1 MMISGGLIA
10 ALGAYVFQVYGGRAL
25 GAEAFAPISVLWT
38 AYFILATVLLV
49 PLEQYV
55 TREVSRGR
63 SAIPGDLPAILAVT
77 AVGAVA
83 GAAFVV
89 LTRES
94 LFEGRWVF
102 VLQMALVVL
111 GSGIFF
117 VAKGILAGR
126 RRFAAVGWVLIVE
139 SAARLVAAVLLVGWI
154 ASSVSLAWAIVV
166 GPLAVLGL
174 AFWRHDTGDRA
185 TPPTP
190 PGRFLTSYV
199 GGTTS
204 AQLLLGGAPL
214 AVAALGAPP
223 ALVSVVFV
231 TFTLF
236 RAPLTLIFS
245 LQGRILPM
253 LVGMHGSDDAS
264 GLRRIGLLVGVGAAT
279 LAVIGGAVGWAVG
292 PQVVSTL
299 YGEEFTPGATV
310 AMLAAAGI
318 VVASGAQIA
327 GQVLVARARTGR
339 LALAWMAGL
348 LVAMVVLAV
357 SSGTP
362 DLRVAVAFVVG
373 EAVALGVVLAQVL
386 RSTPLSAV

>member
-1 MMISGGLIA
+1 MMISGGLIG
-10 ALGAYVFQVYGGRAL
+10 ALGAYLFQVYGGRAL

-38 AYFILATVLLV
+38 TFFLLATVLLV

-63 SAIPGDLPAILAVT
+63 SAIPGDLPAILAITV
-77 AVGAVA
+77 VGAVA
-83 GAAFVV
+83 GAVFVT

-102 VLQMALVVL
+102 VLQMALIIL
-111 GSGIFF
+111 GSGVFF

-126 RRFAAVGWVLIVE
+126 RRFGAVGWVLIVE
-139 SAARLVAAVLLVGWI
+139 SAARLVAAVLLVSWVT
-154 ASSVSLAWAIVV
+154 SSVSLGWAMVL

-174 AFWRHDTGDRA
+174 GFWRHDTGDRA

-214 AVAALGAPP
+214 AVAALGASP
-223 ALVSVVFV
+223 AMVSVVFV

-264 GLRRIGLLVGVGAAT
+264 GLRRIGLVVGVGAAV
-279 LAVIGGAVGWAVG
+279 LAVIGGVG
-292 PQVVSTL
+292 PQVVTAL

-339 LALAWMAGL
+339 LALAWLAGL
-348 LVAMVVLAV
+348 LVAIVVLAL

-362 DLRVAVAFVVG
+362 DLRVAIAFVVG
-373 EAVALGVVLAQVL
+373 EAVALVVVLAQVF
-386 RSTPLSAV
+386 RSTRLSAV